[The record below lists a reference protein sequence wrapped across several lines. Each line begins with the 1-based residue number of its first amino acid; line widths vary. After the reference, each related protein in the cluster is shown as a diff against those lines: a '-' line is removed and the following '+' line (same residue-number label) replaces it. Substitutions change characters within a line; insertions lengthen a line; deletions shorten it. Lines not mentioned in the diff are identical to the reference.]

1 MDNLNDPQG
10 GNIIPGRQGDGGD
23 SSKWNCVPF
32 VSVVGIAALRTYYT
46 TLLPL
51 RFQNKIKETKVEI
64 YPQALDSQNQ
74 KLEEERP
81 HMRLEIKNEISREFQ
96 KALEIEKKQ
105 EQSALEVLDQVEY
118 RLMERQ
124 WDYCSNLSSM
134 RPVKKEDLE
143 KNLLVYSAKQPLL
156 AHLKME
162 DGLSDI
168 FKNDRTCAE
177 YLNTDKRK
185 NGSLMWLYL
194 KYWKLQLTLQS
205 HKNAEAV
212 LNTQTKE

>member
-46 TLLPL
+46 TLFPL
-51 RFQNKIKETKVEI
+51 RVSFKTK
-64 YPQALDSQNQ
+64 
-74 KLEEERP
+74 
-81 HMRLEIKNEISREFQ
+81 SR
-96 KALEIEKKQ
+96 KPKSKSILN
-105 EQSALEVLDQVEY
+105 
-118 RLMERQ
+118 
-124 WDYCSNLSSM
+124 NLSSM
-134 RPVKKEDLE
+134 HPVKEEDLE

-156 AHLKME
+156 AHLEME
-162 DGLSDI
+162 EGLSDI
-168 FKNDRTCAE
+168 FKNDHTCAE

-194 KYWKLQLTLQS
+194 KYWKLQLTLQL
-205 HKNAEAV
+205 HKKAEAAL